1 MCVVYFLLYLFFG
14 WFFFILKPSAVNKN
28 AILLKVNLL
37 SWLFSSLDT
46 EKESQKP
53 NTDTPKPVSVDNIQH
68 IDSYNIAMF
77 L

>member
-1 MCVVYFLLYLFFG
+1 MFFFIVFLFFF
-14 WFFFILKPSAVNKN
+14 FFFILKPSAVNKN

-53 NTDTPKPVSVDNIQH
+53 NTDTPKPVSIDNVQH